1 MQQKC
6 HLLEQQACF
15 PSSESDQWNRKVRWT
30 QGKSQIAPLCPKR
43 YSRLSFLNARI
54 WYKLKASV
62 CSHTKN
68 IGFKIHGKPQKY
80 WDGIY
85 SVHFGVTRKD
95 SHSLY
100 CYCWQSETAPCF
112 GGGVWKQHVPCN
124 VVAHLL
130 IPTSSP
136 HPPAIF
142 WCNSAHF
149 NFTVHMILWIK

>member
-80 WDGIY
+80 WDGIF

-112 GGGVWKQHVPCN
+112 GGGGVETTCSLQCGGTLADSDFFPPPPSNILVQ
-124 VVAHLL
+124 L
-130 IPTSSP
+130 SP
-136 HPPAIF
+136 F
-142 WCNSAHF
+142 
-149 NFTVHMILWIK
+149 